1 METLSEEKF
10 IANELLRVNRDIE
23 GSILEERRKEDLM
36 REDSVDER

>member
-23 GSILEERRKEDLM
+23 GSRLEERRKEDLM